1 MLVLLLHQESPIHK
15 LYFAPQ
21 PKRNAKA
28 CVWDIKQVKNDIGP
42 FARKHI
48 LFLHA
53 FLGCDTTSRIFGIG
67 KGTIL
72 KKFNLSIALQQAANV
87 FDSPISNHEEIA
99 SAGEKAFVALYN
111 GKAED
116 SLNTLRFSKYCE
128 KVAKSLNKV
137 EPRSLPPTSAAA
149 KYHSYRVFLQI
160 CQWKNHLCD
169 LQVDSW
175 GWIHSDSGYF
185 PILTD
190 IAPAPADLLKII
202 RCNCATDC
210 SSSRCSCQKHGMKC
224 SMACGQCRGT
234 ACTNA
239 G

>member
-1 MLVLLLHQESPIHK
+1 MLPLPNSLLPLRRHFWILQKAVESAEIQDTVLVGDDTDLLVLLLHQESPIHK

-28 CVWDIKQVKNDIGP
+28 RVWDIKQVKNDIGP

-116 SLNTLRFSKYCE
+116 SPNTLRF
-128 KVAKSLNKV
+128 KVL
-137 EPRSLPPTSAAA
+137 
-149 KYHSYRVFLQI
+149 
-160 CQWKNHLCD
+160 
-169 LQVDSW
+169 
-175 GWIHSDSGYF
+175 
-185 PILTD
+185 
-190 IAPAPADLLKII
+190 
-202 RCNCATDC
+202 
-210 SSSRCSCQKHGMKC
+210 
-224 SMACGQCRGT
+224 
-234 ACTNA
+234 
-239 G
+239 